1 VKVGSKPSS
10 TCGRRPL
17 AVAAS
22 AVACAAACTAA
33 LAGVSSHV
41 RPQGLLAFHADP
53 GGDSGLYVMS
63 ADGSD
68 VRLTSSNLA
77 GDPFSRWSP
86 DGTRLLFLSGA
97 YGEGAL
103 RLLDLRAKRERTI
116 GSDTVRA
123 YAWSPDGRSLVYE
136 SDDATMWIAPAGG
149 AGKPRRLGRGHGP
162 DWSPD
167 GRWIAYFDVSGD
179 PDVFKL
185 PVRGGKPV
193 RLTGRR
199 GADFSPQWSPN
210 GRTIAFV
217 SERDGNTELYVVSA
231 DGLRTRRLTRDPAPD
246 EAFQWAPD
254 GRRLAYVSYR
264 DGAEP
269 TSIGIGN
276 AEIRTVD
283 IATGRVVQLTHNR
296 VWDGDPA
303 WSPDGRWLAF
313 TRRAGYGEVGVMRA
327 DGSELRFLHGAVNA
341 PFNDCC
347 PSWRPARR

>member
-1 VKVGSKPSS
+1 MKVESEPRS
-10 TCGRRPL
+10 TRGRRPL
-17 AVAAS
+17 AVAVA
-22 AVACAAACTAA
+22 AVVGAAACAAA
-33 LAGVSSHV
+33 LAGIGSPG

-53 GGDSGLYVMS
+53 GGDSGLYVMG
-63 ADGSD
+63 ADGSG
-68 VRLTSSNLA
+68 VRLASPNLA
-77 GDPFSRWSP
+77 GHPFSRWSP

-103 RLLDLRAKRERTI
+103 RLLDLGAKRERTV

-123 YAWSPDGRSLVYE
+123 YDWAPEGRSLVYE
-136 SDDATMWIAPAGG
+136 SRDGTMWLAPASG

-167 GRWIAYFDVSGD
+167 GRWITYFDVSGD

-193 RLTGRR
+193 RLTSHR

-217 SERDGNTELYVVSA
+217 SERDGNSELYLVSA
-231 DGLRTRRLTRDPAPD
+231 DGRRTRRLTRDPAPD

-254 GRRLAYVSYR
+254 GGRLAYVSYR

-283 IATGRVVQLTHNR
+283 VATGRVVQLTHNR

-303 WSPDGRWLAF
+303 WSPDSRWIAF
-313 TRRAGYGEVGVMRA
+313 TRRAGYGEIGVMRA